1 MPDLHPCFKCVCKCK
16 EQHQF
21 ALTCGDCDGS
31 LIMHLMDEEII
42 VWSGGILLLWVCM
55 YMRVFSNSCNNAPTI
70 HWLTSK
76 YLHPPFYP
84 TIKLISLI
92 HPPNLICHP
101 FFSSHSIHNVSL
113 ITFIALTM
121 IIRQHLTEKKKTP
134 HLSPLAVDSYF
145 SAAYLKTINEL
156 HLLKYWI
163 SHIFQVDWLSGCS
176 FA

>member
-1 MPDLHPCFKCVCKCK
+1 MLQMCMQVWGTTSICADMWGLWWISYNTFDGWRDYCLKRWHSA
-16 EQHQF
+16 
-21 ALTCGDCDGS
+21 ALS
-31 LIMHLMDEEII
+31 
-42 VWSGGILLLWVCM
+42 VYV
-55 YMRVFSNSCNNAPTI
+55 YVFSNSYNNAPTI

-76 YLHPPFYP
+76 YLRLPFYP

-92 HPPNLICHP
+92 YPPNLIRHP

-121 IIRQHLTEKKKTP
+121 IIRQHLTEKKKKP

-145 SAAYLKTINEL
+145 SAAYLKTINER